1 MSAGTYPEPS
11 GGSATAG
18 RLIEPKSL
26 ASLLN
31 LLLALLGLGFRRLYP
46 LFVLGDDRPLVRL
59 GGASGLLLVTWPP
72 AISSPALR
80 ARGVATVFND
90 RRRERGSFGLPVPGI
105 RLPGRGIG
113 VSCTCP
119 EPTPHTALTRRTRI
133 SDIEARTAG

>member
-90 RRRERGSFGLPVPGI
+90 RRREQGSFRFTGPRYSPS
-105 RLPGRGIG
+105 RARHRGVLYLSRTHPAHG
-113 VSCTCP
+113 
-119 EPTPHTALTRRTRI
+119 PHKTYANI
-133 SDIEARTAG
+133 